1 MYEVGQF
8 TKYSGVRQCNSG
20 YIVVCTVVGYHNP
33 DNIASEAVIDIPG
46 LSESAEVL
54 SFTSEVTNNN
64 RIRVITKFVV
74 ESNRISEAIN
84 NISKLDDVINYCKSE
99 CNNREFNFE
108 HK

>member
-1 MYEVGQF
+1 M
-8 TKYSGVRQCNSG
+8 
-20 YIVVCTVVGYHNP
+20 VGYHNP

-64 RIRVITKFVV
+64 RIRVFTKFVV
-74 ESNRISEAIN
+74 ESNRTSEAIN